1 MKIVFLALS
10 MISTTY
16 LVGCTFHRP
25 TLSGLV
31 DQVREVNEEK
41 IALRECE
48 RNSAAIPSVTI
59 CQLRAK
65 SSRVNGQGASSS
77 QAKEVPDAERQAK

>member
-1 MKIVFLALS
+1 MASLFFA
-10 MISTTY
+10 TY

-77 QAKEVPDAERQAK
+77 QAKEVLDAERQAK

>member
-1 MKIVFLALS
+1 MASLFCA
-10 MISTTY
+10 TY

-77 QAKEVPDAERQAK
+77 QAKEVLDAER

>member
-1 MKIVFLALS
+1 MKLVIS
-10 MISTTY
+10 MASLFCATY

-77 QAKEVPDAERQAK
+77 QAKEVLDAER

>member
-10 MISTTY
+10 MICTTY

-25 TLSGLV
+25 TLSDLV

-48 RNSAAIPSVTI
+48 RNAAAIPSVTI

-65 SSRVNGQGASSS
+65 SSRVNGQGTSSS
-77 QAKEVPDAERQAK
+77 QAKEVPDAERQEK